1 MKRGNE
7 ENIETTEAIVAMDD
21 GRQNQVPF
29 GFRRRRTGTQNRE
42 PEVQVLVV
50 LSKNNFGWTCAVDLK
65 DAESARSACR
75 IQ

>member
-7 ENIETTEAIVAMDD
+7 GNIEATEAIVAMDD

-29 GFRRRRTGTQNRE
+29 GSRRRRTGTQNRE

-50 LSKNNFGWTCAVDLK
+50 FS
-65 DAESARSACR
+65 
-75 IQ
+75 